1 MMIEPWHKTVTLRE
15 FRRTGGAVQYLCVD
29 GQWRPLPKMAAKV
42 ARAGRWQRVKQ
53 WVKRGL
59 RGRHNN
65 A

>member
-1 MMIEPWHKTVTLRE
+1 MMIEPAHKTMTLRE
-15 FRRTGGAVQYLCVD
+15 FEHTGGAVQYLCVD
-29 GQWRPLPKMAAKV
+29 GQWRRLPKMVPSAA
-42 ARAGRWQRVKQ
+42 RPGRWQQVKR